1 MDWDDGFGSDKRK
14 RKSSNPMGMALAGFA
29 AAVLIL
35 VGLKMGL
42 KKEDDTPQITIQ
54 QVDIDPV
61 EAPILEPTPELEA
74 EEEPEV
80 EESPE
85 VKPPP
90 RRKRPAYTPPKRNYE
105 AVAYYPKA
113 DPIPEVEDLDE
124 GIPERLR
131 TDVSMFLVMAQSGHL
146 TQNHVYDLEAI
157 GTDDDSYTQARSLL
171 LMNAEKARNARNV
184 KKYLDQLF
192 YLDENRYNPVFLSK
206 RARWF
211 ANNRRYDRALADAQ
225 KAEQHWA
232 RIPPTLVFETK
243 AEIFEVQAASLQG
256 LFYKSEDDVDLL
268 DKAIRSWTKYAEHVD
283 DRRSDLEKHADD
295 QIKKLDYARKRLR

>member
-1 MDWDDGFGSDKRK
+1 
-14 RKSSNPMGMALAGFA
+14 
-29 AAVLIL
+29 
-35 VGLKMGL
+35 MGL
-42 KKEDDTPQITIQ
+42 KKEDDTPQITIE
-54 QVDIDPV
+54 QVDPDPV
-61 EAPILEPTPELEA
+61 EAAILEPTPELEA
-74 EEEPEV
+74 EAEPEV

-85 VKPPP
+85 VKPSP
-90 RRKRPAYTPPKRNYE
+90 RRKRPVYTPPKQNYE